1 MMFAGRSA
9 RQERKCMGR
18 KKTRENTVEKILGIT
33 FLAVGLLLLAI
44 AVAIVAATLSGQKK
58 TEIVRGVIVEM
69 DETNTEVEY
78 TYNGEVYR
86 ERISEY
92 SSSMY
97 SGKEIEL
104 VVNRDNPHKVRTKEL
119 LYLPTLVLC
128 CVGLPF
134 LLIGGFFIF
143 LFYRKK
149 RKKQRLMQTGRR
161 LPAEVTGSRMNFN
174 YTVNGRHPYQL
185 ECRYTDPATGAVY
198 LFSSYNIWTDPELY
212 VGQQVM
218 VYVDPADYGKYYV
231 DVDSLQ
237 SEYAVYDYR

>member
-1 MMFAGRSA
+1 M
-9 RQERKCMGR
+9 
-18 KKTRENTVEKILGIT
+18 VEKILGIT
-33 FLAVGLLLLAI
+33 FFAVGLLLLAI
-44 AVAIVAATLSGQKK
+44 AAAIVAAALSGQKK
-58 TEIVRGVIVEM
+58 TE
-69 DETNTEVEY
+69 T
-78 TYNGEVYR
+78 
-86 ERISEY
+86 
-92 SSSMY
+92 
-97 SGKEIEL
+97 
-104 VVNRDNPHKVRTKEL
+104 EL
-119 LYLPTLVLC
+119 LYLPAFVLC

-143 LFYRKK
+143 LSYRKK

-198 LFSSYNIWTDPELY
+198 LFCSYNIWIDPELY

-218 VYVDPADYGKYYV
+218 VYADPADYGKYYV

-237 SEYAVYDYR
+237 SERAVYDYR